1 MGSDNQRGRNARPAL
16 SILRRRATLNNRET
30 TMNQAVRSAAPVAVT
45 TPDLS
50 AVKQRQQ
57 AAWAS
62 GDYAVVGTTLQIV
75 GEMLCEAVDLRS
87 GQRVLDVAA
96 GNGNATLAAARR
108 FADVVSTDYV
118 GELLERGRERADA
131 DRLTV
136 AFQEADA
143 ENLPF
148 PENSF
153 DVVLSTFGV
162 MFTPNQEKAAQEMLR
177 VCKPGGRIGLANWT
191 PESFIGRLFKT
202 IGKYVPPAPGV
213 KLPAL
218 WGSQAHLDALF
229 GANAQVTSQ
238 SRAFVFRYRSPAHWL
253 EIFRTYY
260 GPVLKAFAAIDPKAR
275 KSLEDDLLA
284 LMAEFNIA
292 EDGTLV
298 APSEYLE
305 AVITRRG

>member
-1 MGSDNQRGRNARPAL
+1 MHGQRFPYCVAE
-16 SILRRRATLNNRET
+16 RRSTTRET
-30 TMNQAVRSAAPVAVT
+30 IMNQAVRSAAPVAVA

-118 GELLERGRERADA
+118 GELLERGRERAAA

-148 PENSF
+148 PQGSF

-162 MFTPNQEKAAQEMLR
+162 MFTPKQEKAAQEMLR
-177 VCKPGGRIGLANWT
+177 VCKPGGKIGLANWT

-213 KLPAL
+213 KSPAL
-218 WGSQAHLDALF
+218 WGNKTHLDALF

-238 SRAFVFRYRSPAHWL
+238 SRTFVFRYRSPAHWL

-260 GPVLKAFAAIDPKAR
+260 GPVLKAFAAIDPKAQ

-298 APSEYLE
+298 VPSEYLE
-305 AVITRRG
+305 AVIAKRG

>member
-1 MGSDNQRGRNARPAL
+1 MGSDNQRGRNVRPAL
-16 SILRRRATLNNRET
+16 SILRRRAALNNREMI
-30 TMNQAVRSAAPVAVT
+30 MNQAVRSAAPVAAT
-45 TPDLS
+45 TPDLF

-118 GELLERGRERADA
+118 GELLERGRERAAA

-136 AFQEADA
+136 SFQEADA

-148 PENSF
+148 PQGSF

-177 VCKPGGRIGLANWT
+177 VCKPGGKIGLANWT

-213 KLPAL
+213 KSPAL
-218 WGSQAHLDALF
+218 WGSKAHLDALF
-229 GANAQVTSQ
+229 GADAQVTSQ
-238 SRAFVFRYRSPAHWL
+238 SRTFVFRYRSPAHWL

-260 GPVLKAFAAIDPKAR
+260 GPVLKAFAAIDPKAQ
-275 KSLEDDLLA
+275 KSLEADLFA

-292 EDGTLV
+292 KDGTLV
-298 APSEYLE
+298 VPSEYLE
-305 AVITRRG
+305 AVIAKRG